1 MNKTL
6 IALLTA
12 ASFLTLGAAQAAD
25 KPMDKPAAESAKPA
39 DSAKPVK
46 AAKHHA
52 RHHAR
57 HHAKKAAKK
66 AEVKP
71 AETTPAK

>member
-1 MNKTL
+1 MTKTL

-39 DSAKPVK
+39 DTAKPAK
-46 AAKHHA
+46 KAKHHV
-52 RHHAR
+52 
-57 HHAKKAAKK
+57 KKAAKK
-66 AEVKP
+66 AEAKP
-71 AETTPAK
+71 AEATPAK